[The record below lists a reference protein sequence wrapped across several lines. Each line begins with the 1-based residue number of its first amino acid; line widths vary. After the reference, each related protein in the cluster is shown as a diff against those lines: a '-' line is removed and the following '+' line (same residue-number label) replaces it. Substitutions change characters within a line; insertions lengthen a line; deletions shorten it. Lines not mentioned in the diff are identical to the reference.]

1 MSSFLFWTA
10 LALLPALAATT
21 LVGCTLA
28 SDSEYALRQ
37 HQRALRA
44 QASALESMRDAARM
58 APESIPLT
66 GTALHAAVAG
76 HTFTFHYSQQPGGGR
91 GRYSTYTRFEA
102 DGGLHFRDSL
112 GRDTLGHWRL
122 ADDRLCLVHD
132 DYAPDEQCYRL
143 RRQRDGML
151 QLVIDEPDSRY
162 HGLLSLVTDRIDT
175 P

>member
-1 MSSFLFWTA
+1 MSSLLFWMA
-10 LALLPALAATT
+10 LAFLLALAATT
-21 LVGCTLA
+21 LFGCTLA

-44 QASALESMRDAARM
+44 QASALESMRDATRI
-58 APESIPLT
+58 APEADLLSGAMLEQ
-66 GTALHAAVAG
+66 AVAG
-76 HTFTFHYSQQPGGGR
+76 QTFTFHYSQQPGGR
-91 GRYSTYTRFEA
+91 GRYSTFTRFET
-102 DGGLHFRDSL
+102 DGGLRFRDSL

-132 DYAPDEQCYRL
+132 DNVPDHRCYRL

-151 QLVIDEPDSRY
+151 QLIIDEPGSRY
-162 HGLLSLVTDRIDT
+162 HGLLSLVTDRIDR